1 MSNIQQDGR
10 KAGGMSELQNAS
22 PSFLADMRHIIQ
34 EARRNVARSVDF
46 ERVVMYWRLGERIFV
61 EEQQGKDR
69 AGYGEY
75 LIQNLA
81 QQLEMEFGSGFS
93 YRQLAYCRKFY
104 QLYPIVNAL
113 RSQLGWFQYRLL
125 IAIDDNAKREYYEL
139 ESVNNAWTG
148 RETERQ
154 INSLLYERLLMSND
168 KEAVLAVARK
178 ERIPEKPSE
187 IIKDPMVLEFLGL
200 KRAAHSRNVQCY
212 SNLTLCC
219 SVASP
224 ERATGISV
232 GRSPTK
238 QAPLNFSPVRAW
250 AMKAYALT
258 GLGFLLNPNVGLH
271 PTLMPAAPLGLG
283 DRTTS
288 S

>member
-1 MSNIQQDGR
+1 MFNIQQAGR
-10 KAGGMSELQNAS
+10 KAGGMSGLQNAS

-34 EARRNVARSVDF
+34 EARRSAARSVDF

-93 YRQLAYCRKFY
+93 RRQLERARLFY
-104 QLYPIVNAL
+104 RMYPIASAL
-113 RSQLGWFQYRLL
+113 RTQLGWMQYKLL
-125 IAIDDNAKREYYEL
+125 IAIDDDAKREYYEL

-187 IIKDPMVLEFLGL
+187 IIKDPMVLVGSICFGL
-200 KRAAHSRNVQCY
+200 FEK
-212 SNLTLCC
+212 
-219 SVASP
+219 
-224 ERATGISV
+224 
-232 GRSPTK
+232 
-238 QAPLNFSPVRAW
+238 
-250 AMKAYALT
+250 
-258 GLGFLLNPNVGLH
+258 
-271 PTLMPAAPLGLG
+271 
-283 DRTTS
+283 
-288 S
+288 